1 MNKIVIIGTGF
12 VGSSIAY
19 ALSLRNQVQ
28 QIILINREVE
38 PSLGEMLDINHGFK
52 SLGASTVIV
61 GDYSMISDA
70 DLIIISAG
78 RNRKP
83 GETRLELANENALI
97 IQDIASNIKPY
108 YTKGKILLITNPVD
122 VLTQWM
128 SELMDLPNILVIGS
142 GTLLD
147 TSRLRYALQ
156 EEDKSNDQELLIGEH
171 GDGIM
176 PLAWSFD
183 KNSKF
188 MTDEHYQINLLQRV
202 RGLGATI
209 IQSKG
214 KTQFGIAT
222 CVSYFVEALQSNQP
236 KLMAVSLPL
245 KDQLGLPCSLSVPV
259 SVSHKGIELRTD
271 LISSSEWIQLKE
283 VATSLH
289 KVLELI
295 RS

>member
-1 MNKIVIIGTGF
+1 MNKVVIIGTGF
-12 VGSSIAY
+12 VGSSIAF

-38 PSLGEMLDINHGFK
+38 PSLGEMLDINHGFQ
-52 SLGASTVIV
+52 SFGSSSVVV
-61 GDYSMISDA
+61 GDYSMITDA
-70 DLIIISAG
+70 DMIIISAG

-83 GETRLELANENALI
+83 GETRLELANENAMI
-97 IQDIASNIKPY
+97 IQEIASNIKPY
-108 YTKGKILLITNPVD
+108 YLNGKILLITNPVD

-128 SELMDLPNILVIGS
+128 SELMDSPNILVIGS

-156 EEDKSNDQELLIGEH
+156 EEDKSNDLALLIGEH
-171 GDGIM
+171 GDGII

-183 KNSKF
+183 QQSKF
-188 MTDEHYQINLLQRV
+188 MTDEHYQSNLLQRV

-214 KTQFGIAT
+214 KTHFGIAT

-236 KLMAVSLPL
+236 TIMAVSLTL

-259 SVSHKGIELRTD
+259 SVSQNGIELRTE
-271 LISSSEWIQLKE
+271 LISSSEWVQLKE
-283 VATSLH
+283 VATRLH

-295 RS
+295 RR

>member
-1 MNKIVIIGTGF
+1 MNKVVIIGTGF
-12 VGSSIAY
+12 VGSSIAF

-28 QIILINREVE
+28 EIILINREVE

-52 SLGASTVIV
+52 SFGSSSVVV
-61 GDYSMISDA
+61 GDYSMITDA

-83 GETRLELANENALI
+83 GETRLELANENAMI
-97 IQDIASNIKPY
+97 MQDIASNIKQY

-122 VLTQWM
+122 VLTQWL
-128 SELMDLPNILVIGS
+128 SELIDSPNILVIGS

-156 EEDKSNDQELLIGEH
+156 EEDKSIDQALLIGEH
-171 GDGIM
+171 GDGII

-183 KNSKF
+183 KQSKF
-188 MTDEHYQINLLQRV
+188 MTDALYQSNLLQRV

-214 KTQFGIAT
+214 KTHFGIAT
-222 CVSYFVEALQSNQP
+222 CVSYFVEALQSKHP
-236 KLMAVSLPL
+236 KIMAVSIPL
-245 KDQLGLPCSLSVPV
+245 KDQLGLPCSLSIPV
-259 SVSHKGIELRTD
+259 SVCQNGIDLRTD
-271 LISSSEWIQLKE
+271 LISSSEWVQLKE
-283 VATSLH
+283 VATRLH
-289 KVLELI
+289 NVLELI
-295 RS
+295 RT